1 MFSQI
6 NNNKYYSILEL
17 NKNATPDEIKKA
29 YKKFAF
35 KYHPDRNIDNKDAS
49 EKKFSEINEAYSIL
63 SDPVKKKEYDM
74 YGENINN
81 NVSYSS
87 NFGDQF
93 RMFNN
98 IFYKHVSE
106 FVNNKMYNSD
116 NSEPLFNNIK
126 FNVFTTVN
134 KPPEKTPEKPREKTP
149 DNAFIKKCE
158 KPKEQI
164 VNKSFDIKDI
174 YEGVI
179 KEVEINLIRRIKT
192 NENKIIY
199 KNINKKFKIPLKGRE
214 IFIENWG
221 NHVNGYKKPADLLI
235 IVNDLPNEK
244 FKRFGNYNLF
254 IIHYIKIN
262 ELPKENLLIIELPN
276 EKKID
281 VNVNIIELLKDTNKL
296 IKIENK
302 GFPYIIDNEVKR
314 GSLYIKVEIIV
325 DNIQEIPDINQSDIK
340 YNNLVKM
347 FDVF

>member
-1 MFSQI
+1 MYSQI

-35 KYHPDRNIDNKDAS
+35 KYHPDRNIDNKEAS

-63 SDPVKKKEYDM
+63 SDPIKKREYDM
-74 YGENINN
+74 YGENVNNN

-87 NFGDQF
+87 NFGNQF

-98 IFYKHVSE
+98 IFYKHVSD
-106 FVNNKMYNSD
+106 FVNNKMYN
-116 NSEPLFNNIK
+116 NSENNLNDILNK
-126 FNVFTTVN
+126 LNKSPPSVN
-134 KPPEKTPEKPREKTP
+134 KPPEPPPVKPPVKP
-149 DNAFIKKCE
+149 QDKPPE

-164 VNKSFDIKDI
+164 INKSFDIKDI

-221 NHVNGYKKPADLLI
+221 NHINGYKKPADLLI
-235 IVNDLPNEK
+235 IINDLPNEK

-276 EKKID
+276 EKKLD

-314 GSLYIKVEIIV
+314 GDLYIKVEIII
-325 DNIQEIPDINQSDIK
+325 DNLEISETNQSNVK
-340 YNNLVKM
+340 YNNLIKM